1 MTWRYACEIDQE
13 NYVCPI
19 ESMPPETESAGL
31 KEPPFVVPHH
41 YSDIDH
47 WKYPERNFYV
57 FICLSVLLGFFGT
70 DHFYLRSFGT
80 ATQKFLF
87 NLVTFGM
94 WYFWDLVQIFGD
106 PKRVHAEGLNGPFD
120 WIRGIGRGV
129 FIDPVKRAAE
139 EKEGTS
145 VVRTK
150 KDFVIYALLT
160 IFCGIF
166 GLDKFYI
173 GEPIQG
179 LTKFATT
186 WFPLTFLFGWMWI
199 FYDIIH
205 TVFYPDSIVHGVI
218 SAPPPYN
225 IIFGSGISGEPLF
238 MPEKV
243 SKAEIA
249 KETAAAKNTAVSS
262 GSGGFAGAD
271 TFRFLYRELAVPM
284 LQPTVGTAIQQ
295 VDHGVKVTDKAVAVG
310 NEVVST
316 VPKVAAA
323 VSTQI
328 QTATNPDH
336 MMQQI
341 QAAAAAKAAAPP
353 ASAPPVTAAP
363 PPSAPHAGG
372 GQRGGAYSSSGPII
386 AGTLSAVVITGA
398 VKMISELLSD
408 KKR

>member
-1 MTWRYACEIDQE
+1 
-13 NYVCPI
+13 
-19 ESMPPETESAGL
+19 MPPETDSAGANM
-31 KEPPFVVPHH
+31 KEPPFLLPHH

-57 FICLSVLLGFFGT
+57 FICLSVLMGFFGT

-80 ATQKFLF
+80 ATQKFIF
-87 NLVTFGM
+87 NLFTFGM
-94 WYFWDLVQIFGD
+94 WYFWDLIQIFGD
-106 PKRVHAEGLNGPFD
+106 PKRVQAEGLNSPFD

-129 FIDPVKRAAE
+129 FIDPVQKAAD
-139 EKEGTS
+139 EKTGSS
-145 VVRTK
+145 VIRTK
-150 KDFVIYALLT
+150 KDLVIYALLT

-205 TVFYPDSIVHGVI
+205 TVFYPDSIIHGKI

-238 MPEKV
+238 MPERV

-249 KETAAAKNTAVSS
+249 KEHAAAKNSGS
-262 GSGGFAGAD
+262 GGSGGFAGME

-295 VDHGVKVTDKAVAVG
+295 VDHGIKVTDKAVAVG
-310 NEVVST
+310 NEVAST

-328 QTATNPDH
+328 AAATDPDR

-341 QAAAAAKAAAPP
+341 QAAAAAKAAAGPVAMAPP
-353 ASAPPVTAAP
+353 ASAPPAPVTAAP